1 MSTASHWRTTAD
13 IRMTGSIGHFG
24 LSTGFCRSLRE
35 GRETENQA

>member
-1 MSTASHWRTTAD
+1 MLVSKRPFDAFAAF
-13 IRMTGSIGHFG
+13 GKFG